1 VKIAALTLGV
11 LIGLGSLAPA
21 WAESDPKS
29 VKTDP
34 RIRTVVYQ
42 KDQVVSL
49 LAMMGV
55 STMIVFRDDEQ
66 IATVTMGDTVAW
78 QAVPDQSR
86 HFLFIKPVEPN
97 AVTNMNVVTNSSSG
111 QRVYNFILH
120 GAAPG
125 DTRRAVIKLRFSYPD
140 DDAGAKLT
148 AQAKEMAANPNMKA
162 ALADPSKLNYAYAY
176 KGSGANKPTEA
187 FDDGTK
193 TFFKFASN
201 AEIPGIFAV
210 KSDRSETLINYRR
223 EGDYIVVDKVNPQW
237 TLRNGGNAT
246 CVFNQSGNAAAP

>member
-1 VKIAALTLGV
+1 MK
-11 LIGLGSLAPA
+11 LAPA
-21 WAESDPKS
+21 LISLGLFASACSPALAESNPRS
-29 VKTDP
+29 VSADP
-34 RIRTVVYQ
+34 RIRTVIYQ

-55 STMIVFRDDEQ
+55 STMVVFRDDEQ

-86 HFLFIKPVEPN
+86 HFLFVKPVEPN
-97 AVTNMNVVTNSSSG
+97 AVTNMNVVTNSGSG

-140 DDAGAKLT
+140 DDAGARLT
-148 AQAKEMAANPNMKA
+148 AKAKEMAANPNMKA
-162 ALADPSKLNYAYAY
+162 ALADPSKLNYAYGY
-176 KGSGANKPTEA
+176 KGDPQNKPIEA

-193 TFFKFASN
+193 TFFKFAASS
-201 AEIPGIFAV
+201 EVPGIFAV

-237 TLRNGGNAT
+237 TLRNGKVST
-246 CVFNQSGNAAAP
+246 CVFNQRGATP